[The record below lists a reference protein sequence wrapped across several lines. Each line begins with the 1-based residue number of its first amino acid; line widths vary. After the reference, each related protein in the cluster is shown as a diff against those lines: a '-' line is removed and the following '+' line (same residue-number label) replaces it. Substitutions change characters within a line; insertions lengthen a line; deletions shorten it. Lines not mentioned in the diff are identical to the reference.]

1 MTILKK
7 FLIVL
12 LFLIVL
18 SSTFLPLQKAEA
30 FELPNPFLMVAAATP
45 FGPTL
50 LMAEY
55 ITSFL
60 AEDGG
65 SDDPGWIEKSIVGGA
80 TNIIS
85 AISSSI
91 INLGKG
97 LLDYTLSPEFI
108 SASGSG
114 NPIVEKGW
122 DILRS
127 LANSALIIGLVIIAI
142 NIILGREEGQAKK
155 TLVNF
160 VVVALLI
167 NFTPLICGFFIEGAN
182 ILARGFISGGI
193 NMQEI
198 GTPSFENFTQVI
210 SFTFLYLIFAIM
222 SFVVYVLY
230 AMLFLMRV
238 IILWILII
246 ASPIALATKVF
257 PKSEA
262 VMKFFPSILH
272 WDEWY
277 KTFLQWT
284 IIIIPASLFI
294 FLSNELMQN
303 ISIVSF
309 ETSGQDAVGW
319 MISIL
324 IAMSLPFIFLLAGFM
339 ITISSGGSVAAPINT
354 LGKKA
359 WAATAGAAGGYAL
372 GKAKSGAKA
381 TGAWAKEG
389 AIGAGA
395 ATMKG
400 ENPLNKANRDSGRA
414 SVDKVKSSIGGA
426 MTGAKDYVGIGE
438 SNTWAKRSAET
449 EKQLAEGMDNY
460 FDGSSGE
467 ENVAKFN
474 QAQQQLE
481 KLRLSKS
488 LSKAELSKR
497 HENLFVAAANS
508 GDIEDSAIENFLSK
522 SKEKGVDVDY
532 GKMLSGTSAVDIM
545 KKYKPKALER
555 SFIAEKLVGTKQGE
569 YILNDSRATQA
580 HSAALSRGIETLDTA
595 EQSEAATS
603 IGAPSSPG
611 DAANLAR
618 QGMAKRADE
627 LEKKSAKKRTKEEEE
642 EMQDLAEK
650 LS

>member
-1 MTILKK
+1 MFNSKK
-7 FLIVL
+7 VIISSFIFLFF
-12 LFLIVL
+12 LF
-18 SSTFLPLQKAEA
+18 SF
-30 FELPNPFLMVAAATP
+30 
-45 FGPTL
+45 
-50 LMAEY
+50 
-55 ITSFL
+55 SFL
-60 AEDGG
+60 ATQETEGYNDDDITQNIAQDQGWDPIGDTIMGAIGRAVSSLFYGIFDFLLGLGPMLLSFVLSDSFVNQSG
-65 SDDPGWIEKSIVGGA
+65 SD
-80 TNIIS
+80 
-85 AISSSI
+85 SI
-91 INLGKG
+91 I
-97 LLDYTLSPEFI
+97 
-108 SASGSG
+108 
-114 NPIVEKGW
+114 VQKGW
-122 DILRS
+122 EIVRD
-127 LANSALIIGLVIIAI
+127 LANAALIIGLVIIAI

-160 VVVALLI
+160 VIVALLI
-167 NFTPLICGFFIEGAN
+167 NFTPLICSFFIDGAN
-182 ILARGFISGGI
+182 IIAKSFLQGGI
-193 NMQEI
+193 NPGMTDQLAGLGKSLVDSGQSI
-198 GTPSFENFTQVI
+198 FSLFVG
-210 SFTFLYLIFAIM
+210 IFALFIFTLV
-222 SFVVYVLY
+222 SLFIYVLY
-230 AMLFLMRV
+230 ALLFLARTV
-238 IILWILII
+238 ILWILII
-246 ASPIALATKVF
+246 VSPIALATKVF
-257 PKSEA
+257 PKSNA
-262 VMKFFPSILH
+262 IKKFFPSVLY
-272 WDEWY
+272 WDDWY
-277 KTFLQWT
+277 EMFIQWAV
-284 IIIIPASLFI
+284 IIIPASLFI
-294 FLSNELMQN
+294 YLGNMAIAAVQIPAKEEGMKFIPFMVQSMFHFLLP
-303 ISIVSF
+303 IV
-309 ETSGQDAVGW
+309 
-319 MISIL
+319 
-324 IAMSLPFIFLLAGFM
+324 FLLAGFL
-339 ITISSGGSVAAPINT
+339 ITISSGGKVAAPLGA

-359 WAATAGAAGGYAL
+359 WGATAGAAAGAAGGYAL

-389 AIGAGA
+389 AIGMGA
-395 ATMKG
+395 ATMKR

-414 SVDKVKSSIGGA
+414 SVDKVKSSIGGV